1 MTNAITIRRAT
12 IGDAF
17 TLAEIGGA
25 TFTDTFGHM
34 YPAADLADFLRT
46 AHAPEAWSRRLQ
58 DPHIAVWLVEAG
70 SGTVA
75 GYASAGPCKLPV
87 PDLESNAG
95 ELFQLY
101 VLRHFRGGQLGSRLL
116 ETALAWLESRG
127 FDPLYLGVWSGNEGA
142 QRLYGRFGF
151 TRCGEYEFPVGTQRD
166 HEFILRRA

>member
-1 MTNAITIRRAT
+1 MTHAMAIRRASL
-12 IGDAF
+12 GDAF
-17 TLAEIGGA
+17 RLSEIGGA

-34 YPAADLADFLRT
+34 YPPGDLADFLRT
-46 AHAPEAWSRRLQ
+46 AHSPEAWSRRLQ
-58 DPHIAVWLVEAG
+58 DPHVGVWLAEASHG
-70 SGTVA
+70 AAA

-101 VLRHFRGGQLGSRLL
+101 VQRDWHGRELGSRLL
-116 ETALAWLESRG
+116 ETALAWLESHG
-127 FDPLYLGVWSGNEGA
+127 FDPLYIGVWSGNEGA

>member
-1 MTNAITIRRAT
+1 MTNAITVRRAT

-17 TLAEIGGA
+17 RLGEIGGA
-25 TFTDTFGHM
+25 TFTETFGHM
-34 YPAADLADFLRT
+34 YPAEDLTEFLRG
-46 AHAPEAWSRRLQ
+46 AHSPEAWSRRLQ
-58 DPHIAVWLVEAG
+58 DPHVAAWLVEAADG
-70 SGTVA
+70 AVA

-101 VLRHFRGGQLGSRLL
+101 VHRDFQGGQLGSRLL
-116 ETALAWLESRG
+116 GTALDWLEAQG
-127 FDPLYLGVWSGNEGA
+127 FDPLYIGVWSGNLGA

-151 TRCGEYEFPVGTQRD
+151 TRCGEYEFPVGAQRD